1 MALLERLQIL
11 VDGNASGAIREFQK
25 VGAAA
30 DRELGRTEDKLLK
43 ISNQLTSFGT
53 GLLAGSAVAAV
64 GLSKLA
70 TAASDYGEAVNKATV
85 ILGGESVK
93 QLEDF
98 AGAASKTAGISKT
111 AALDAAAGFGALGKQ
126 AGLTGEPL
134 AKFSTDLVQLAG
146 DLASFNN
153 TTVDESLQALKSGL
167 QGETEP
173 LKRFNIFLNDAALK
187 QEFFALTGEK
197 VTGVLTQQQKVV
209 AANSLIFKQA
219 SDATGDFERTSDSLA
234 NQQRTLQAEFENVK
248 TQLGEGLVPVFSTI
262 IGSVGK
268 VTSAFAELSPES
280 QKTAGSIAGIGVTA
294 TGIVGALSIVAG
306 QGLKLREVLT
316 TVGTDGSR
324 SLNRLGVA
332 AKGIAI
338 AGVGIASFLA
348 LDSVLRDLTQS
359 TADLE
364 QTTNRLI
371 AAQSNEAALDAL
383 IEKTRQLDGFYE
395 DFVETIGPGLSEQI
409 NINGVTVDLGDLGE
423 ALQSI
428 SGDTGQLEK
437 ALIALESAR
446 IEEALIGGSPLAL
459 ESYNAIIADFRS
471 KLADAKAAQDAT
483 GQSSGALEIG
493 LEGVGEATTEAT
505 FRIEGLTVKT
515 EEGKDAFLAYADAL
529 RASTDPFFAVI
540 SATTQLDEAQAK
552 VVETFGALAD
562 GATPDELLAFAEAQR
577 GAVQAG
583 IGLEA
588 AIATLR
594 GEVEAGNITYDQAI
608 ATLDTLAT
616 KYPQLLGPI
625 GQVKG
630 EFFLAA
636 LAAQGLKDKAP
647 IDIPVATDADEAT
660 RKLQGV
666 QAALQVIATTTQLVA
681 NAVRVAQGV
690 QQQVAAESRTDIGFQ
705 EVVGNRDLNGN
716 GIIGRQFGGPVRP
729 DRTYLVGEVGPELFV
744 PKTSGTIVPNNELQG
759 GTVNLTQNITTGDPI
774 LTAAEVVRRQRDAEF
789 LAGV

>member
-197 VTGVLTQQQKVV
+197 VTGTLTAQQKVV

-234 NQQRTLQAEFENVK
+234 NQQRTLQADLENLK
-248 TQLGEGLVPVFSTI
+248 TEIGQGLLPVFQTV
-262 IGSVGK
+262 VGA
-268 VTSAFAELSPES
+268 VGGVVGAFGQLSPAA
-280 QKTAGSIAGIGVTA
+280 QDTIGKLAGFGVIGAGGL
-294 TGIVGALSIVAG
+294 GALSVIAG
-306 QGLKLREVLT
+306 QALKLRDALT
-316 TVGTDGSR
+316 VVGTDGTR
-324 SLNRLGVA
+324 SLTNVGRA
-332 AKGIAI
+332 AVITGKIFAGLAI
-338 AGVGIASFLA
+338 AQTIFAGINAARDAAGELETALNKVRLANAGAGGEIESTFTALVKAEEASLEFSNLWDGA
-348 LDSVLRDLTQS
+348 GARIILTAEGTKGSIEEVQRAFESVRGLDPAAASAVLDSLQS
-359 TADLE
+359 V
-364 QTTNRLI
+364 TNG
-371 AAQSNEAALDAL
+371 LDRNSDQYRTNQEF
-383 IEKTRQLDGFYE
+383 IDKNR
-395 DFVETIGPGLSEQI
+395 
-409 NINGVTVDLGDLGE
+409 E
-423 ALQSI
+423 ALRLQGETAKL
-428 SGDTGQLEK
+428 SGGELDNLAGQFENLDPVV
-437 ALIALESAR
+437 
-446 IEEALIGGSPLAL
+446 EE
-459 ESYNAIIADFRS
+459 
-471 KLADAKAAQDAT
+471 
-483 GQSSGALEIG
+483 
-493 LEGVGEATTEAT
+493 TT
-505 FRIEGLTVKT
+505 FKVEGLTIKT
-515 EEGKDAFLAYADAL
+515 QEATDAFKAYADAL
-529 RASTDPFFAVI
+529 RANTDPFFAVI
-540 SATTQLDEAQAK
+540 DAAGAFGDAQVKVAEAFTELFTDGATTQEIID
-552 VVETFGALAD
+552 
-562 GATPDELLAFAEAQR
+562 FANAQR
-577 GAVQAG
+577 DAVEAG
-583 IGLEA
+583 LNLEG
-588 AIATLR
+588 AIANLR
-594 GEVEAGNITYDQAI
+594 SEVELGNITYGSGI
-608 ATLDTLAT
+608 EVLDLLVQ
-616 KYPQLLGPI
+616 KYPQLRD
-625 GQVKG
+625 QVKQVKD
-630 EFFLAA
+630 EFFFAA
-636 LAAQGLKDKAP
+636 LEAQNLQDQSPVDLSVTANVQPVLDGLRRLSGGLFAIKSN
-647 IDIPVATDADEAT
+647 AD
-660 RKLQGV
+660 L
-666 QAALQVIATTTQLVA
+666 
-681 NAVRVAQGV
+681 
-690 QQQVAAESRTDIGFQ
+690 AAES
-705 EVVGNRDLNGN
+705 VVNLFG
-716 GIIGRQFGGPVRP
+716 GIFNSQNKSTQPMPNLPFNAYIPPQFRRAQGGPVLSGQS
-729 DRTYLVGEVGPELFV
+729 YLVGEQGPEMFV
-744 PKTSGTIVPNNELQG
+744 PRTSGTIVPNG
-759 GTVNLTQNITTGDPI
+759 GTMGNVQQTFNITTGDPI

>member
-126 AGLTGEPL
+126 AGLTGDPL

-248 TQLGEGLVPVFSTI
+248 TQLGEGLVPVFSTVVGA
-262 IGSVGK
+262 IGNVVG
-268 VTSAFAELSPES
+268 AFGQLSPAA
-280 QKTAGSIAGIGVTA
+280 QDTIGKLAGFGVIGAGGL
-294 TGIVGALSIVAG
+294 GALSVIAG
-306 QGLKLREVLT
+306 QALKLRDALT
-316 TVGTDGSR
+316 VVGDDGTR
-324 SLNRLGVA
+324 SLTKVGRA
-332 AKGIAI
+332 AVITGKIFTAI
-338 AGVGIASFLA
+338 AVSDAIFAGLNAATNAS
-348 LDSVLRDLTQS
+348 
-359 TADLE
+359 
-364 QTTNRLI
+364 
-371 AAQSNEAALDAL
+371 
-383 IEKTRQLDGFYE
+383 
-395 DFVETIGPGLSEQI
+395 
-409 NINGVTVDLGDLGE
+409 
-423 ALQSI
+423 
-428 SGDTGQLEK
+428 GQLED
-437 ALIALESAR
+437 ALNRTL
-446 IEEALIGGSPLAL
+446 LA
-459 ESYNAIIADFRS
+459 AD
-471 KLADAKAAQDAT
+471 K
-483 GQSSGALEIG
+483 SGAAVLDSFSG
-493 LEGVGEATTEAT
+493 LVNAEDRVLGFTKLVTDNGTQIELGNERLISSVEDTQAAFDKLKGADPETARRTLDELQVVTDGLDRNSGQWKANQEFIDRNRASLDLQSEAAKVSGGELDNLAGQFENLDPVVEETT
-505 FRIEGLTVKT
+505 FKVEGLTIKT
-515 EEGKDAFLAYADAL
+515 QEATDAFKAYADAL
-529 RASTDPFFAVI
+529 RANTDPFFAVI
-540 SATTQLDEAQAK
+540 DAAGAFGDAQVKVAEAFTELFTDGATTQEIID
-552 VVETFGALAD
+552 
-562 GATPDELLAFAEAQR
+562 FANAQR
-577 GAVQAG
+577 DAVEAG
-583 IGLEA
+583 LNLEG
-588 AIATLR
+588 AIANLR
-594 GEVEAGNITYDQAI
+594 SEVELGNITYGSGI
-608 ATLDTLAT
+608 EVLDLLVQ
-616 KYPQLLGPI
+616 KYPQLRDQVE
-625 GQVKG
+625 QVKD
-630 EFFLAA
+630 EFFFAA
-636 LAAQGLKDKAP
+636 LEAQNLQDQSPVDLSVTANLQPVLNGLSRLSGGLFAVKSN
-647 IDIPVATDADEAT
+647 AD
-660 RKLQGV
+660 L
-666 QAALQVIATTTQLVA
+666 
-681 NAVRVAQGV
+681 
-690 QQQVAAESRTDIGFQ
+690 AAES
-705 EVVGNRDLNGN
+705 VVNLFG
-716 GIIGRQFGGPVRP
+716 GIFNSQNKPTQPMPNLPFNAYIPPQFRRAQGGPVLSGQS
-729 DRTYLVGEVGPELFV
+729 YLVGEQGPEMFV
-744 PKTSGTIVPNNELQG
+744 PRTSGTIVPNG
-759 GTVNLTQNITTGDPI
+759 GTMGNVQQTFNITTGDPI

>member
-64 GLSKLA
+64 GLSRLA

-234 NQQRTLQAEFENVK
+234 NQQRTLQADLENLK
-248 TQLGEGLVPVFSTI
+248 TEIGQGLLPVFQTV
-262 IGSVGK
+262 VGA
-268 VTSAFAELSPES
+268 VGGVVGAFGQLSPAA
-280 QKTAGSIAGIGVTA
+280 QDTIGKLAGFGVIGAGGL
-294 TGIVGALSIVAG
+294 GALSVIAG
-306 QGLKLREVLT
+306 QALKLRDALT
-316 TVGTDGSR
+316 VVGTDGTR
-324 SLNRLGVA
+324 SLTNVGRA
-332 AKGIAI
+332 AVITGKIFAGLAI
-338 AGVGIASFLA
+338 AQTIFAGINAARDAAGELETALNKVRLANAGAGGEIESTFTALVKAEEASLEFSNLWDGA
-348 LDSVLRDLTQS
+348 GARIILTAEGTKGSIEEVQRAFESVRGLDPAAASAVLDSLQS
-359 TADLE
+359 V
-364 QTTNRLI
+364 TNG
-371 AAQSNEAALDAL
+371 LDRNSDQYRTNQEF
-383 IEKTRQLDGFYE
+383 IDKNR
-395 DFVETIGPGLSEQI
+395 
-409 NINGVTVDLGDLGE
+409 E
-423 ALQSI
+423 ALRLQGETAKL
-428 SGDTGQLEK
+428 SGGELDNLAGQFENLDPVV
-437 ALIALESAR
+437 
-446 IEEALIGGSPLAL
+446 EE
-459 ESYNAIIADFRS
+459 
-471 KLADAKAAQDAT
+471 
-483 GQSSGALEIG
+483 
-493 LEGVGEATTEAT
+493 TT
-505 FRIEGLTVKT
+505 FKVEGLTIKT
-515 EEGKDAFLAYADAL
+515 QEATDAFKAYADAL
-529 RASTDPFFAVI
+529 RANTDPFFAVI
-540 SATTQLDEAQAK
+540 DAAGAFGDAQVKVAEAFTELFTDGATTQEIID
-552 VVETFGALAD
+552 
-562 GATPDELLAFAEAQR
+562 FANAQR
-577 GAVQAG
+577 DAVEAG
-583 IGLEA
+583 LNLEG
-588 AIATLR
+588 AIANLR
-594 GEVEAGNITYDQAI
+594 SEVELGNITYGSGI
-608 ATLDTLAT
+608 EVLDLLVQ
-616 KYPQLLGPI
+616 KYPQLRD
-625 GQVKG
+625 QVKQVKD
-630 EFFLAA
+630 EFFFAA
-636 LAAQGLKDKAP
+636 LEAQNLQDQSPVDLSVTANVQPVLDGLRRLSGGLFAIKSN
-647 IDIPVATDADEAT
+647 AD
-660 RKLQGV
+660 L
-666 QAALQVIATTTQLVA
+666 
-681 NAVRVAQGV
+681 
-690 QQQVAAESRTDIGFQ
+690 AAES
-705 EVVGNRDLNGN
+705 VVNLFG
-716 GIIGRQFGGPVRP
+716 GIFNSQNKSTQPMPNLPFNAYIPPQFRRAQGGPVLSGQS
-729 DRTYLVGEVGPELFV
+729 YLVGEQGPEMFV
-744 PKTSGTIVPNNELQG
+744 PRTSGTIVPNG
-759 GTVNLTQNITTGDPI
+759 GTMGNVQQTFNITTGDPI